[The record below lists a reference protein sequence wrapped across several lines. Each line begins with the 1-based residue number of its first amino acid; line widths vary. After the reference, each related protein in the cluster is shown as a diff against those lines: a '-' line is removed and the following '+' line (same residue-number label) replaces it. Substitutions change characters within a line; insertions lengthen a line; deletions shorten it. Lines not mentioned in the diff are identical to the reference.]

1 MVGLAKRRLGCTGV
15 FLFVGLSGAALL
27 RQDALGTRIGEP
39 GSVFDGG
46 LRAGRQ
52 QAGHGG
58 GREGRIL
65 D

>member
-1 MVGLAKRRLGCTGV
+1 MADWGV
-15 FLFVGLSGAALL
+15 FVCWIVGCGSS
-27 RQDALGTRIGEP
+27 RHDALGTRIGEP